1 MFFHFPPKKADANDP
16 TFLVVE
22 NTFFAKFKRENKT
35 TTKTVFLTQDTL
47 VFILKGNKHLH
58 IDNETITVSS
68 NEIIFLRKGIYA
80 MAEYFEEG
88 LNFEAI
94 LLFLNPQIV
103 QEVISEYGLNINHAV
118 PDVQFL
124 KLSTNKVIEI
134 YKEQL
139 QEYFANNSLK
149 DKGILLLKQKEI
161 LFYILKTIP
170 LPQTMAFWSSVVS
183 TSTESMMYTVEK
195 YLFRKLSVEDL
206 ARLTNRSVSTF
217 KREFNAVYGSPPKK
231 WINQKRLE
239 HAKLLLNNSKDTISQ
254 ISDQCGF
261 DNSSYFTRL
270 FKKVYGLTPSEF
282 RTNCYT

>member
-1 MFFHFPPKKADANDP
+1 MIFHFPPKKADVNDN

-22 NTFFAKFKRENKT
+22 NTFFAKFKRENTT

-47 VFILKGNKHLH
+47 VFILRGNKHLH
-58 IDNETITVSS
+58 IDNETITVNS

-94 LLFLNPQIV
+94 LLFLNPQTV
-103 QEVISEYGLNINHAV
+103 WEVISEYGLNISHAV
-118 PDVQFL
+118 SNARFL
-124 KLSTNKVIEI
+124 KLSTNKIIEI

-139 QEYFANNSLK
+139 KEYFTDNSLK

-161 LFYILKTIP
+161 LLYILKTMP
-170 LPQTMAFWSSVVS
+170 LPQTMPFWSSVLS
-183 TSTESMMYTVEK
+183 TSAENLTYTVEK
-195 YLFRKLSVEDL
+195 YLFQKLSLEDL
-206 ARLTNRSVSTF
+206 AGLTNRSISTF
-217 KREFNAVYGSPPKK
+217 KREFNTIYGSPPKK
-231 WINQKRLE
+231 WINLKRLE
-239 HAKLLLNNSKDTISQ
+239 HARLLLNNTQETISQ

-270 FKKVYGLTPSEF
+270 FKNTYGLTPSEF
-282 RTNCYT
+282 RTNCST

>member
-1 MFFHFPPKKADANDP
+1 MFFHFPPKKADINDP

-22 NTFFAKFKRENKT
+22 NTFFAKFKRENTT

-58 IDNETITVSS
+58 IDNETITVNS

-94 LLFLNPQIV
+94 LLFLNPQTV
-103 QEVISEYGLNINHAV
+103 QEVVSEYGLNINHTV

-161 LFYILKTIP
+161 LFYILKTMP

-195 YLFRKLSVEDL
+195 YLFRNLSVEDL

-217 KREFNAVYGSPPKK
+217 KREFNAIYGSPPKK

-270 FKKVYGLTPSEF
+270 FKKTYGLTPSDF